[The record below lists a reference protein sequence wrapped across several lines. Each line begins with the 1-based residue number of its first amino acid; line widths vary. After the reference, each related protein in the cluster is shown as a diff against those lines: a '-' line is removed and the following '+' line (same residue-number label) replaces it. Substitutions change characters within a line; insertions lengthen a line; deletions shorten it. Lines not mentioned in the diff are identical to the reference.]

1 MRWGILPAVRLRR
14 STTAAVIG
22 LSLTLAAGVV
32 PATAA
37 ADEPTPPPWL
47 EVENGQTQPQ
57 FSFEEAIEQ
66 TVFVET
72 PLDSDGD
79 GRRDRVRIQIS
90 RPRETYTEGYKVPV
104 VFEHSPYRGDFG
116 DAVNHP
122 VDFDTLPQEFLRGEG
137 RRATG
142 SRAVRLRRKVSARAA
157 RARLD
162 ARADLPDSSL
172 DNYYVP
178 RGYAVVL
185 GESIGTFNSDGCPTV
200 GDRTETLGTKAVI
213 DWLNGRARAVDE
225 AGNPVTAE
233 WTTGA
238 VGMTG
243 VSYNGTLPNQVATTG
258 VEGLETI
265 IPVSAISSW
274 YDYYRA
280 NGLVVAPHSETQG
293 VGENAYLGEDTDVLA
308 SFIGGSRMADR
319 CAATIPFL
327 IREQD
332 RVTGD
337 WSPFWR
343 ARDYLDDVRRIRASV
358 FVVHGLNDW
367 NVKTKAFAEWWY
379 RLDRYGVE
387 RKLWLHNGG
396 HGGPQ
401 DEGAVAYEQAENRW
415 LDRWLFGVRNGIENE
430 PRATIQREDG
440 AYTEEADWP
449 ARGSRPATLR
459 LSARRAS
466 APGELSS
473 ERRSR
478 GRRTSQSFVDRGRLL
493 DTDDVL
499 IQGPDEARPDRLVYR
514 SPELGRDLRLSGT
527 PLVKLR
533 MSIDNRNAANLTAVL
548 VDYGAE
554 GSADAPVMVTRGW
567 LDPQNRSS
575 ISRSRPI
582 RQGRSYRFRWDLQP
596 DDYVFEAGHRI
607 GLVVVSTDHDYT
619 IRPAPGTRLT
629 LYPADSRI
637 SLPVVGGAAAFG
649 F

>member
-1 MRWGILPAVRLRR
+1 VLSRLRKR
-14 STTAAVIG
+14 CVLTVALLGLFAATAG
-22 LSLTLAAGVV
+22 
-32 PATAA
+32 PAAA
-37 ADEPTPPPWL
+37 ADPAPPPWL

-57 FSFEEAIEQ
+57 FDFAQAIEEV
-66 TVFVET
+66 VFVET
-72 PLDSDGD
+72 ELDSDGD

-90 RPRETYTEGYKVPV
+90 RPAETETLGYDVPV

-116 DAVNHP
+116 DAANHA
-122 VDFDTLPQEFLRGEG
+122 VDFDVLPQENLFGD
-137 RRATG
+137 RAAAA
-142 SRAVRLRRKVSARAA
+142 RSARAA
-157 RARLD
+157 RSKRAQATSARARSRARLK
-162 ARADLPDSSL
+162 ARADLPGSSL

-200 GDRTETLGTKAVI
+200 GDRVETLGTKAVI
-213 DWLNGRARAVDE
+213 DWLNGRARGFDAAGDRVE
-225 AGNPVTAE
+225 AD

-293 VGENAYLGEDTDVLA
+293 VGENGYLGEDTDVLA

-327 IREQD
+327 LREQD

-337 WSPFWR
+337 WSPFWE
-343 ARDYLDDVRRIRASV
+343 ARDYLGKVNRIRASV

-379 RLDRYGVE
+379 RLARRGIP
-387 RKLWLHNGG
+387 RKIWLHNGG
-396 HGGPQ
+396 HGGPGGP
-401 DEGAVAYEQAENRW
+401 GATAYKVSENRW
-415 LDRWLFGVRNGIENE
+415 FDHWLFGVQNGIMDE

-440 AYTEEADWP
+440 SYSDEPDWP
-449 ARGSRPATLR
+449 APGARDTSLE
-459 LSARRAS
+459 LSARSAN
-466 APGELSS
+466 APGELTASS
-473 ERRSR
+473 G
-478 GRRTSQSFVDRGRLL
+478 GRDWPGLQRFVDRGREL

-499 IQGPDEARPDRLVYR
+499 IQGPDEARSDRLVYR
-514 SPELGRDLRLSGT
+514 TRSLGRDVRISGT
-527 PLVKLR
+527 PEVSLR

-548 VDYGAE
+548 VDYGAA

-567 LDPQNRSS
+567 LDPQNRHS
-575 ISRSRPI
+575 IDRSQRV
-582 RQGRSYRFRWDLQP
+582 RQDKLYRFDWDLQP
-596 DDYVFEAGHRI
+596 DDYVFRAGHRV

-619 IRPAPGTRLT
+619 IRPAPGTRLW
-629 LYPADSRI
+629 LRPSQSSI
-637 SLPVVGGAAAFG
+637 SLPVVGGRWALG
-649 F
+649 L

>member
-1 MRWGILPAVRLRR
+1 MGAKPLCALTAVVLTAIGAPAV
-14 STTAAVIG
+14 
-22 LSLTLAAGVV
+22 
-32 PATAA
+32 PAA

-47 EVENGQTQPQ
+47 RVEGGQTQPQ
-57 FSFEEAIEQ
+57 FDFAQAIEQ

-72 PLDSDGD
+72 ELDSDGD
-79 GRRDRVRIQIS
+79 GRRDRVRIRIS
-90 RPRETYTEGYKVPV
+90 RPRETETNGYKVPV

-116 DAVNHP
+116 PIVNHP
-122 VDFDTLPQEFLRGEG
+122 VDFDTLPQESIGKERGE
-137 RRATG
+137 T
-142 SRAVRLRRKVSARAA
+142 VRAA
-157 RARLD
+157 RNARRTRRVSGRIARARVS
-162 ARADLPDSSL
+162 ARADLPGSSL
-172 DNYYVP
+172 DTYYVP

-200 GDRTETLGTKAVI
+200 GDQVETLGTKAVI
-213 DWLNGRARAVDE
+213 DWLRGRARGFDADGNAVQ
-225 AGNPVTAE
+225 AG

-258 VEGLETI
+258 VEGLRTI

-293 VGENAYLGEDTDVLA
+293 VGDNAYLGEDTDVLA
-308 SFIGGSRMADR
+308 SFIGGSRMDDR
-319 CAATIPFL
+319 CAGTLPAL
-327 IREQD
+327 ARDQD
-332 RVTGD
+332 RMTGD
-337 WSPFWR
+337 WSPFWE
-343 ARDYLDDVRRIRASV
+343 ARDYLDDVDRIRASV

-379 RLDRYGVE
+379 RLARHGVA

-396 HGGPQ
+396 HSGPR
-401 DEGAVAYEQAENRW
+401 GAGAAPYKRAENRW
-415 LDRWLFGVRNGIENE
+415 FDYWLFGVQNGIVAE

-440 AYTEEADWP
+440 AYADEADWP
-449 ARGSRPATLR
+449 APGARRATLR
-459 LSARRAS
+459 LSAGSAT
-466 APGELSS
+466 APGDLSS
-473 ERRSR
+473 SSRR
-478 GRRTSQSFVDRGRLL
+478 GRPKPSQSFVDRGREL

-499 IQGPDEARPDRLVYR
+499 IQGPDDARPDRLIYR
-514 SPELGRDLRLSGT
+514 SPQLVGDVRLSGT
-527 PLVKLR
+527 PWVSLR
-533 MSIDNRNAANLTAVL
+533 MSVDNRNAANLTAVL
-548 VDYGAE
+548 VDYGPA
-554 GSADAPVMVTRGW
+554 GPPVMVTRGW

-582 RQGRSYRFRWDLQP
+582 RRGQAYRFRWDLQP
-596 DDYVFEAGHRI
+596 DDYLFRAGHRI

-629 LYPADSRI
+629 LHPAGSTI
-637 SLPVVGGAAAFG
+637 SLPVVGGTRGLG

>member
-1 MRWGILPAVRLRR
+1 MSVRR
-14 STTAAVIG
+14 T
-22 LSLTLAAGVV
+22 LSRALAAAAAFGALGPV
-32 PATAA
+32 PAAAA
-37 ADEPTPPPWL
+37 ADEPSPPPWL
-47 EVENGQTQPQ
+47 KVEDGQTQPQ
-57 FSFEEAIEQ
+57 FAFEDAIEQ

-72 PLDSDGD
+72 ELDSDAD

-90 RPRETYTEGYKVPV
+90 RPLETQTRGYKVPV

-122 VDFDTLPQEFLRGEG
+122 VDFEFLPQEFLGEDGGRARGT
-137 RRATG
+137 RA
-142 SRAVRLRRKVSARAA
+142 SRLRRKTNARAA
-157 RARLD
+157 RARMD

-200 GDRTETLGTKAVI
+200 GDRVETLGTKAVI
-213 DWLNGRARAVDE
+213 DWLNGRARGFDE
-225 AGNPVTAE
+225 AGKRVTAG

-293 VGENAYLGEDTDVLA
+293 VGENVYLGEDTDVLA

-319 CAATIPFL
+319 CARTIPAL
-327 IREQD
+327 LRAQD

-337 WSPFWR
+337 WSPFWE

-379 RLDRYGVE
+379 RLHRYGIE

-401 DEGAVAYEQAENRW
+401 GEGAAAYEQAENRW
-415 LDRWLFGVRNGIENE
+415 LDRWLFGVANGIEDE
-430 PRATIQREDG
+430 PRLTIQREDG
-440 AYTEEADWP
+440 AYSDEADWP
-449 ARGSRPATLR
+449 VRGSRPAMLR
-459 LSARRAS
+459 LSARRAN

-473 ERRSR
+473 RRATR
-478 GRRTSQSFVDRGRLL
+478 DRRTKQSFIDRGREF

-514 SPELGRDLRLSGT
+514 SPELARAVRLSGT
-527 PLVKLR
+527 PFVRLR
-533 MSIDNRNAANLTAVL
+533 MSLDNRNAANLTAVL

-554 GSADAPVMVTRGW
+554 GSSQAPVMVTRGW
-567 LDPQNRSS
+567 LDPQNRAGTR
-575 ISRSRPI
+575 RSRAI
-582 RQGRSYRFRWDLQP
+582 RQGKPYRFRWDLQP
-596 DDYVFEAGHRI
+596 DDYVFQAGHRI

-619 IRPAPGTRLT
+619 IRPAPGTELA
-629 LYPADSRI
+629 LHPADSRI
-637 SLPVVGGAAAFG
+637 TLPVVGGAAALRF
-649 F
+649 